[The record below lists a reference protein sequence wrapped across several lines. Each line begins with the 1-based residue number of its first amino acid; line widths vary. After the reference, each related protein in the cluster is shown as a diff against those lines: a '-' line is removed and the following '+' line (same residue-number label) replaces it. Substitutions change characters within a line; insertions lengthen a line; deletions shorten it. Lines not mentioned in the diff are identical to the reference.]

1 MVTSTSSGQLHYKVV
16 EQSEGVVVREGNL
29 SLATSSLEV
38 RIIRMIRIWKHQRH
52 TLEGG
57 ESYS

>member
-38 RIIRMIRIWKHQRH
+38 RMIKIWKHQRH

>member
-38 RIIRMIRIWKHQRH
+38 RMIRIWKHQRH